1 MHLIVL
7 FLYLLSLA
15 TQLGTAFYAFLIAKE
30 APVRYRWG
38 WISLG
43 VGLGLMLGRRIA
55 PIFEI
60 IKSSDFNIFD
70 AILSLPISIFLLI
83 GTIGIH
89 RLMSKLNSSNGFLT
103 LLSLVDPLTNLL
115 SRQETFYR
123 ISNEFD
129 RAVIPPLTTA
139 LRSRVS

>member
-1 MHLIVL
+1 
-7 FLYLLSLA
+7 
-15 TQLGTAFYAFLIAKE
+15 
-30 APVRYRWG
+30 
-38 WISLG
+38 
-43 VGLGLMLGRRIA
+43 MLGRRIA